1 MSHNKEYEIWDKF
14 LKLWPLEHVENMTLS
29 EYTKAGS
36 KDSFTWWLESG
47 TTELGS
53 MWGGSSFKF
62 NVYNRNDT
70 TDKPSNSMRGYTSEY
85 AWLQKYGDTP
95 EKVFEKTKSLIVEVI
110 IAVQNGDLK
119 TVEKIDLGPTY
130 KWKIAFLYQNREIP
144 VIVNVYK
151 KEPLFYFLEKTI
163 TSSILQ
169 YELYAQIMTLRN
181 GKDIL
186 DYAIEIW
193 NHWSQRNE
201 KSNTSCWDL
210 LEKENIELAI
220 EKIIE
225 DNIPIREGTKYTLVF
240 DGNTY
245 SPKQVIGIAC
255 GFADES
261 KNELSY
267 TDFDAIQA
275 KKKLESLEFQV
286 RLKNNRLDLIDK
298 RKEDFRKW
306 AEFTVQDKSTINDYI
321 KYGLVDGFQNKL
333 KELQIEVDDFISL
346 FQYDDINFLEKLY
359 KRCNRQGDLT
369 LWSRGIY
376 NGVPSAAIKKYIDY
390 LKWEKSQMI
399 IEKDDTLINNKN
411 FDVNL
416 FINSLKTANLSVSTS
431 LPYRFVS
438 ALQTKPFVILTGLSG
453 SGKTK
458 LAEAFS
464 LWISESSEQY
474 QMVSVGADWTNREP
488 LLGFPNALEPGKYV
502 KPDTGVLDLLLRASK
517 NETRPYFLILDEMNM
532 SHVERYFADFLS
544 AMESTE
550 GEISLHPDGEEWGDC
565 DIPSTIVLPKNLFII
580 GTVNIDETTYMFSPK
595 VLDRANV
602 IEFRVSSSEMEQY
615 LTNPKVLDMDVLKA
629 QGASM
634 GSSFLDGA
642 KSPVIISSSLSSKL
656 LPFFN
661 ELQLIG
667 SEFGYRT
674 ASEIGRFITICS
686 EMSKEKMNEDK
697 VIDAAIMQK
706 LLPKLHGSRNKIEKT
721 LVILE
726 QLCIVESSEDNSS
739 DKAAKIKYPLSYEKL
754 ERMHTR
760 VLSDGFTS
768 FAEA

>member
-1 MSHNKEYEIWDKF
+1 MAIADDVKKLFRYISSHNLITGTIIGSLTDAAQARRIFSSGKFPIF
-14 LKLWPLEHVENMTLS
+14 LKV
-29 EYTKAGS
+29 
-36 KDSFTWWLESG
+36 
-47 TTELGS
+47 
-53 MWGGSSFKF
+53 
-62 NVYNRNDT
+62 
-70 TDKPSNSMRGYTSEY
+70 
-85 AWLQKYGDTP
+85 
-95 EKVFEKTKSLIVEVI
+95 
-110 IAVQNGDLK
+110 
-119 TVEKIDLGPTY
+119 
-130 KWKIAFLYQNREIP
+130 
-144 VIVNVYK
+144 
-151 KEPLFYFLEKTI
+151 
-163 TSSILQ
+163 
-169 YELYAQIMTLRN
+169 
-181 GKDIL
+181 
-186 DYAIEIW
+186 
-193 NHWSQRNE
+193 
-201 KSNTSCWDL
+201 
-210 LEKENIELAI
+210 
-220 EKIIE
+220 
-225 DNIPIREGTKYTLVF
+225 
-240 DGNTY
+240 
-245 SPKQVIGIAC
+245 
-255 GFADES
+255 DES
-261 KNELSY
+261 KNLVE
-267 TDFDAIQA
+267 Q
-275 KKKLESLEFQV
+275 KKFGTSQSRYYSPEEFQLEFQNEKYLLTNNIYENQREKYLMWFSETFSIDPKRILMPNTFYYV
-286 RLKNNRLDLIDK
+286 KLSCPKPQNADNSIFGLLVDKFSKHEIFSEILSNIPNALDKAKVNDIVFVQLGGDSSNKSSLGYNFENGIHALCSIEEVFQDSKELRAKFYPLKSAITKMDLYLYPQFNDNMGCATKGIPNQAGLY
-298 RKEDFRKW
+298 ELSLL
-306 AEFTVQDKSTINDYI
+306 TGMSLLDYI
-321 KYGLVDGFQNKL
+321 KIN
-333 KELQIEVDDFISL
+333 ELEGSSSTLIHNIDSKG
-346 FQYDDINFLEKLY
+346 FLEK
-359 KRCNRQGDLT
+359 
-369 LWSRGIY
+369 GITSFY
-376 NGVPSAAIKKYIDY
+376 NSKPNLLSSASSKILKSMFIENTPSVALGLFEHSSFGISTFID
-390 LKWEKSQMI
+390 
-399 IEKDDTLINNKN
+399 
-411 FDVNL
+411 
-416 FINSLKTANLSVSTS
+416 SLKTANLSVSTS

-565 DIPSTIVLPKNLFII
+565 DVPSTIVLPKNLFII

-726 QLCIVESSEDNSS
+726 QLCIVESSS
-739 DKAAKIKYPLSYEKL
+739 DKATNIKYPLSYEKL